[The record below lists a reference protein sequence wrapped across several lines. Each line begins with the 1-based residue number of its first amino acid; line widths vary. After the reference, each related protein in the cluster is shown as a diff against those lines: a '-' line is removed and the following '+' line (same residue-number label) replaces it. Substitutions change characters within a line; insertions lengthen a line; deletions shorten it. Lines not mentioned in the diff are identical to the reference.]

1 MEKFAHP
8 RWIIGIL
15 IAAILSLEI
24 ILPNEYV
31 VSYGYV
37 VPILF
42 ASYKLNSRWAKWVTV
57 IAVSLTLLFCVD
69 LDRVLIDRM
78 LIDRIF
84 PVVFFNRILAA
95 IALIVS
101 YRLSIEIRTYSELAA
116 NSQAELIVQ
125 SRLGELRTAFTAS
138 LVHDLQNPL
147 LGAIETINTFLVG
160 DFGAVTTEQKHALG
174 VMSRAHKMSINNLQ
188 TILETCRNDNHG
200 LYLNYQPS
208 NLALIATEAID
219 ALIDMAKNRQVQI
232 ELVDES
238 RTSQVEC
245 DPDKLERV
253 FTNLL
258 LNAINQSP
266 PQSKILISINEEST
280 QYLVRVIDRGKGI
293 KAEDLPYIFVKFYQG
308 SIGRRAKSAGLGLYL
323 VRQIIEAHGGTI
335 DVEPT
340 VSKGVTFLFTLP
352 KSASEA

>member
-8 RWIIGIL
+8 RWIVGIL

-24 ILPNEYV
+24 ILPNEYIV
-31 VSYGYV
+31 GYGYV

-42 ASYKLNSRWAKWVTV
+42 ASYKLNSRWAKGVTV
-57 IAVSLTLLFCVD
+57 IAVGLTLVCCVNRGQ
-69 LDRVLIDRM
+69 LPLQQISQS
-78 LIDRIF
+78 L
-84 PVVFFNRILAA
+84 FFNRILAA

-101 YRLSIEIRTYSELAA
+101 YYLSIEIRTYSELAA
-116 NSQAELIVQ
+116 NRQAELIVQ
-125 SRLGELRTAFTAS
+125 SRLGELRTAFTSS
-138 LVHDLQNPL
+138 LVHDLQSPL

-208 NLALIATEAID
+208 NLALIATEAIA
-219 ALIDMAKNRQVQI
+219 ALIDLAHNRQVQI

-238 RTSQVEC
+238 TTSQVEC
-245 DPDKLERV
+245 DPDKIERV

-266 PQSKILISINEEST
+266 PQSKILVSINEKSN

-293 KAEDLPYIFVKFYQG
+293 KVEDLPYIFVRFYQG

-340 VSKGVTFLFTLP
+340 VAKGVTFLFTLP
-352 KSASEA
+352 KSVSEA